1 MDSVHFYEFRWVRS
15 GSGCLHV
22 MGVSPSVTVV
32 FKNVVGHDDIV
43 GFLKVINVVKND
55 AGKIE

>member
-1 MDSVHFYEFRWVRS
+1 MDSVGFHEFRFVRAS
-15 GSGCLHV
+15 SDCLHV

-43 GFLKVINVVKND
+43 GFSK
-55 AGKIE
+55 